1 MFTRITFQALFLIM
15 VVFGITAP
23 QAEAGID
30 RTETARLWQKLVTE
44 HKSQIRPWIDS
55 SEGTPSAI
63 DVLQAF
69 TGVVS
74 TVTAPGGFWRRD
86 VPSWLG
92 CRAMPSRA
100 CERLEQAADT
110 DFRRWDD
117 MVNQITRISDRK
129 AEAFLANHAVE
140 MIRYLDYYVPSR
152 LSGKAMRETG
162 FFSDRLAGAFSEAE
176 SPELLF

>member
-23 QAEAGID
+23 TAEAGID
-30 RTETARLWQKLVTE
+30 RTQSVRLWQKLVTE
-44 HKSQIRPWIDS
+44 HKTQVRPWVDS
-55 SEGTPSAI
+55 AAGNPSAI

-74 TVTAPGGFWRRD
+74 TVTAPGGFWQRD

-100 CERLEQAADT
+100 CERLEHAAET
-110 DFRRWDD
+110 DFRRWDEI
-117 MVNQITRISDRK
+117 VNAIELVSDRK
-129 AEAFLANHAVE
+129 AEAFLASHASE
-140 MIRYLDYYVPSR
+140 MIRYLDYYVPSK

-162 FFSDRLAGAFSEAE
+162 FFSDRLQAAFDAAE

>member
-1 MFTRITFQALFLIM
+1 MFTRITFQTLFLIM
-15 VVFGITAP
+15 VVFGVTTPAADASLER
-23 QAEAGID
+23 AESS
-30 RTETARLWQKLVTE
+30 RLWQKLVTE
-44 HKSQIRPWIDS
+44 HTSQIRPWIDS
-55 SEGTPSAI
+55 AAGTPSAV

-100 CERLEQAADT
+100 CERLERAATT
-110 DFRRWDD
+110 DFRRWDE
-117 MVNQITRISDRK
+117 MVRNIETLSDRK
-129 AEAFLANHAVE
+129 ARAFLAAHASE
-140 MIRYLDYYVPSR
+140 MIRYLDYYVPTH

-162 FFSDRLAGAFSEAE
+162 FFADRLAGAMADAE